1 MDRDEYRKHVD
12 TFGDALRAKL
22 KADRA
27 GLLERLM
34 GKGEADEAA
43 PEPTP
48 EEEK

>member
-1 MDRDEYRKHVD
+1 MDKNEYREHAQ

-22 KADRA
+22 KADRG

-34 GKGEADEAA
+34 GQGEADEPT

-48 EEEK
+48 EEGE